1 MATKYSK
8 KTQPEGQ
15 DNTEISEMFSE
26 LLRRQDKDKM
36 ERSAERSAD
45 KKEILSAVSAV
56 TKQIEA
62 LTMQLKVVEDNVR
75 RVETRTDKAETR
87 IDKNERELVEMRAPP
102 AGPAQRKPKFDGE
115 PKKPPV

>member
-15 DNTEISEMFSE
+15 DNNEISEMFSE

-36 ERSAERSAD
+36 ERSAD

-87 IDKNERELVEMRAPP
+87 IDKNGRGLVEMRGDLERRLRNLSTSNGVTPRNP
-102 AGPAQRKPKFDGE
+102 CP
-115 PKKPPV
+115 